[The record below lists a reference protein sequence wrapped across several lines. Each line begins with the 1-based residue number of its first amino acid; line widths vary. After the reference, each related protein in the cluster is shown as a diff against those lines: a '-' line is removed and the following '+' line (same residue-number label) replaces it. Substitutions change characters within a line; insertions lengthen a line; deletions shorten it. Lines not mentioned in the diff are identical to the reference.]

1 MWIMWIMWK
10 VTMEDKIMCNQRKM
24 AKYTYI
30 IAKNYEIIDK
40 YTYVNQFMQYK
51 NPHAIRHIKMCINM
65 WIMWITYLPR
75 SCSPIFTTSPAPI
88 VINRSPCVQF
98 SNKKFSISSKV
109 GKYSHGVPSSDD
121 YFLQICWK
129 KCQDYPFLCAA

>member
-1 MWIMWIMWK
+1 
-10 VTMEDKIMCNQRKM
+10 
-24 AKYTYI
+24 
-30 IAKNYEIIDK
+30 
-40 YTYVNQFMQYK
+40 
-51 NPHAIRHIKMCINM
+51 M

-109 GKYSHGVPSSDD
+109 GKYSHGVPSSTIF
-121 YFLQICWK
+121 FLQISGRNAKIIRFTCSIDISQYDVICKGKSFGQIPEEELWYVYK
-129 KCQDYPFLCAA
+129 YEAGIHTRSSYVDNFWLREGWLQSLSDDAHNHQ